1 MDESHSMLKDF
12 LNFLARNLLPLVA
25 LIALLFVAVT
35 GAPLVLE
42 FKPNFL
48 EEGQRLITSLFLVA
62 VFLERALEVFVVTWR
77 GPESN
82 RLDAEISLISEQIA
96 LEAARSGSSE
106 KLLQLQRDLAA
117 KQRKRIS
124 YKSDTQRMALW
135 GGLLMGVLI
144 GVAGLRVLS
153 SLLANLD
160 QLQGLQAIVFRITDV
175 LLTGGLLA
183 GGSEGIHKIYK
194 VYSEF
199 MDATANRAKAS
210 NPNSDVALRAEARS
224 AEARSSEEAKLQP
237 TGFETP
243 FGGAGG

>member
-12 LNFLARNLLPLVA
+12 LNFLARNLFPLAA
-25 LIALLFVAVT
+25 LIALLALAVT

-42 FKPNFL
+42 FKSNFL
-48 EEGQRLITSLFLVA
+48 EEGQRLITSLFVVT

-82 RLDAEISLISEQIA
+82 RLDSEISLLSEEIA
-96 LEAARSGSSE
+96 LEARRGGGSE
-106 KLLQLQRDLAA
+106 KLQQLQKELAA

-135 GGLLMGVLI
+135 GGLLMGALI

-160 QLQGLQAIVFRITDV
+160 QLSGIQLTVFRITDV

-199 MDATANRAKAS
+199 MDATANKAKAS

-224 AEARSSEEAKLQP
+224 AETRTSEEAKPQLL
-237 TGFETP
+237 GFESP